1 MISLG
6 WQYSSDLTE
15 IKKIH
20 GVSLV
25 RFAIS
30 YIYEVDFTIHGTWV
44 WYYLGF
50 GTSEEE
56 HVRCVNVTPFFPIP
70 TIPVYLS
77 RETFPFDVMAKNIF
91 GVAHEFELSYVFKLG
106 LYASLV
112 RTREIPINAMNIIE
126 IEFSLHSNLPAM
138 YMFRGPN
145 TKMLP
150 QPTMLVV

>member
-1 MISLG
+1 MILLG

-30 YIYEVDFTIHGTWV
+30 YIYEADFTIHGTWV
-44 WYYLGF
+44 WYYLRF
-50 GTSEEE
+50 GTSKEEP
-56 HVRCVNVTPFFPIP
+56 VICVNVTPFFPIP

-77 RETFPFDVMAKNIF
+77 RETFPYDVMAENIF
-91 GVAHEFELSYVFKLG
+91 SVVHEFLSYVFRLG
-106 LYASLV
+106 LYASLI
-112 RTREIPINAMNIIE
+112 RTREAPINAINIID
-126 IEFSLHSNLPAM
+126 IEFSLHSNLLAM

-150 QPTMLVV
+150 QPTVLVI